1 MQTMLAL
8 ASSRV
13 SIAVAVVAAA
23 ATVIALAALV
33 PGCGS
38 SSVEVDKAA
47 AYTPESLAAEL
58 ALRFRALSPAAQA
71 AKRTRSARIEKGR
84 TERLARSEQAKNK
97 VLGGAPA
104 NKKKQPSGLP
114 LDDLLDDVENKL
126 SLIKG
131 MSRPEVCRKMLE
143 TISADTSLAQ
153 ADREKLKELV
163 NGMAEGS

>member
-1 MQTMLAL
+1 MQQIPSA
-8 ASSRV
+8 SRV
-13 SIAVAVVAAA
+13 SISVAVLAAA
-23 ATVIALAALV
+23 ASTIALAILV

-38 SSVEVDKAA
+38 SAPEVDKSVE
-47 AYTPESLAAEL
+47 YTPESLAAEL
-58 ALRFRALSPAAQA
+58 ALRFRALSPTAQA
-71 AKRTRSARIEKGR
+71 AKRTRSARVEKGR

-104 NKKKQPSGLP
+104 KKKKGPSASP

-131 MSRPEVCRKMLE
+131 MSRPDVCRKMLE

-153 ADREKLKELV
+153 TDRDKLRELV
-163 NGMAEGS
+163 SGMAEGS